1 MVVVLPPPTQIAA
14 IDANVTSPL
23 IRNKRGG
30 FRAGRAQQ
38 EFRNTTCTI
47 LVSSG
52 WDDGD
57 SDVVVGRRKVVI
69 KFIIVLR
76 MY

>member
-1 MVVVLPPPTQIAA
+1 MSLYIEIKNLSYVH
-14 IDANVTSPL
+14 
-23 IRNKRGG
+23 
-30 FRAGRAQQ
+30 
-38 EFRNTTCTI
+38 TI